1 MSYQSSSGQ
10 TEESVGCVGYALGG
24 ASFIP
29 LLGVPLGLLAILF
42 GWIKWKAGGWK
53 VVLLGAAGI
62 LFSVVLYGGLF
73 YFGFVQR
80 GGLYDKVR
88 VQMAQQ
94 IMTELIKDLELYKV
108 QKGVYPA
115 DLKELHPEQVL
126 PQTQEA
132 KDGRAGTE
140 TQVHFKV
147 WGGSQSPQ
155 RPSFRSIYD
164 PTCVQ
169 FSAKEPRLFVYEV
182 LNNGTNYCLF
192 SSGPDGQ
199 PDTADDIYPDLSG
212 LPSPPQGYIRKTE
225 SKP

>member
-1 MSYQSSSGQ
+1 MNDQSSSGQ

-29 LLGVPLGLLAILF
+29 LVGVPIGLLAILF

-53 VVLLGAAGI
+53 VALLGGTGI
-62 LFSVVLYGGLF
+62 LFSVVLYSALF

-80 GGLYDKVR
+80 GGVYDNLR

-94 IMTELIKDLELYKV
+94 IMTDLIKDLELYKV

-115 DLKELHPEQVL
+115 DLKELHPEQVS

-132 KDGRAGTE
+132 KEGETGTGM
-140 TQVHFKV
+140 QVHFKV
-147 WGGSQSPQ
+147 WGGSKSPQ
-155 RPSFRSIYD
+155 RPSFNSIYD

-182 LNNGTNYCLF
+182 LNNGANYCLF
-192 SSGPDGQ
+192 SSGPDGL

-212 LPSPPQGYIRKTE
+212 LSASPLGYIRKTE